1 MHLFTKKF
9 KAYQQLEYSDC
20 GIACIRMICH
30 YYGKDVSLRTLRG
43 MCDISRLGISIK
55 DIVTCLR
62 AMNFEVAAVKVSADE
77 IERMP
82 LPAILFWNQNH
93 FVVLY
98 KISKNKKRFYIA
110 DPAQGKLTFEHHD
123 FMKIWKGESHVGLA
137 VIMEPNKNFVKERN
151 NDNETKTKLLHFI
164 ASTLQR
170 HRWNFIKI
178 CLLTIIT
185 IVTEAYIPL
194 LFQRTIDN
202 GIAHKDIPLI
212 WMLIASQFL
221 MFIGQYVA
229 NCISHVIN
237 TKIGLRMHM
246 DLTTQY
252 LKRLILKPIS
262 FFDKKVNADL
272 IQKLSDLERIKSFL
286 VELPNTTFLTL
297 STLLVFASMLIYY
310 NAWVFTLFVM
320 STTLSLLWTKAFLQK
335 RKEIDY
341 TYTAQ
346 LSDNHNQ
353 IYELIYGMTDIRTSS
368 AQNHKVKQWEKSRL
382 KLNFLS
388 VKAAFINLY
397 ISCGNTFFDR
407 MKDILITGFCAML
420 VVRGQMTIGVMMTIS
435 YICGR
440 LNGPFNDIINMAS
453 AIQDANMSYERLDE
467 ILNEPITLPHSTAIN
482 AHNNGI
488 DLRIDHLSFK
498 YPGSSSPF
506 ILKDVSLYIPSGSI
520 IALVGESGCGKTS
533 LIKLLLGFYPATRGG
548 IYVNNK
554 SLNDIPTDDW
564 LTCCGSVQQNGYIFS
579 GSILENIAL
588 STDNINI
595 NQAKEAARIAC
606 IDDFFSNLAMG
617 YHTKI
622 GNNGLE
628 LSGGQRQR
636 LLIARAVYK
645 RPKFLFLDEA
655 TSSLDANN
663 ERKIVENLSAFSQGR
678 TVIIAAHRL
687 STIQHAHQIA
697 FFEHGTL
704 KELGTHTEL
713 IARKGSYYK
722 LVCNQMNNK

>member
-62 AMNFEVAAVKVSADE
+62 AMNFEVAAVKVSTDE
-77 IERMP
+77 IKRMP

-98 KISKNKKRFYIA
+98 KISKSKRFYVA
-110 DPAQGKLTFEHHD
+110 DPAQGKLSFKQHD
-123 FMKIWKGESHVGLA
+123 FMKMWKGESHVGLA

-178 CLLTIIT
+178 CLLIT

-221 MFIGQYVA
+221 MFTGQYVA

-595 NQAKEAARIAC
+595 SQAKEAARIAC

-697 FFEHGTL
+697 FFKHGTL